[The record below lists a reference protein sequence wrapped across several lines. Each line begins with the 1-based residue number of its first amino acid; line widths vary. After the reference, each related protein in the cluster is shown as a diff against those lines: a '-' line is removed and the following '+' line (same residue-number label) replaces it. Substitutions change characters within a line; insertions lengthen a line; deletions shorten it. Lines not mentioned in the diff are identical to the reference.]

1 MKVRR
6 ILAVMIKEFHQLR
19 RDKKMYPIL
28 FFAPLIQLAVL
39 GYAANFD
46 TKHIPTGIF
55 DRDETL
61 LSRQYLEAFSHNE
74 YFDIRHHAASRRE
87 LCRLLDEGKIKVGID
102 IPVDFQKNLNKG
114 LAAQVQL
121 FVDGTE
127 SNGATIA
134 LTYASIISQR
144 FSAKRILKSIDTSLF
159 NANDFLGTWRSR
171 IGRAAIIDD
180 ETRIWYNPELLSKY
194 FFVPGVICMI
204 LLIVTT
210 NLTAISWV
218 REKEIGTLEQLLVSP
233 ATRAELILGKLAP
246 FIVIG
251 FCDVVIIIT
260 AAMLIFNVPINGS
273 IPLLFLFSGFFLFT
287 TLGLGLFISTVTH
300 SQEQSM
306 IITFFFIITMVL
318 LSGIVFPIEN
328 MPPVIQFFTYIMPL
342 RYFAVIVRSI
352 FLKGVGLDV
361 LWDQGLC
368 LLVIGL
374 FIFLLSL
381 NRFKKKIS

>member
-1 MKVRR
+1 MKFRR
-6 ILAVMIKEFHQLR
+6 ILAIMIKEFHQLK

-28 FFAPLIQLAVL
+28 FIAPLFQLIIL

-46 TKHIPTGIF
+46 TKHIPTGILDQ
-55 DRDETL
+55 DRTY

-74 YFDIRHHAASRRE
+74 YFDMRYVVPSRE
-87 LCRLLDEGKIKVGID
+87 ALCRLLDEGKIKVGLD
-102 IPVDFQKNLNKG
+102 IPFDFQKNLKKG
-114 LAAQVQL
+114 LPSQVQI

-134 LTYASIISQR
+134 LTYANIISQR
-144 FSAKRILKSIDTSLF
+144 FSSKLTLQSIDTSSF
-159 NANDFLGTWRSR
+159 NSGDFLGSWRR
-171 IGRAAIIDD
+171 KIGKAAIIDD
-180 ETRIWYNPELLSKY
+180 EMRIWYNPELLSKY

-233 ATRAELILGKLAP
+233 ATKAELILGKISP

-251 FCDVVIIIT
+251 FCDVILIIT
-260 AAMLIFNVPINGS
+260 AAILIFNVPLRGS

-300 SQEQSM
+300 TQEQSM

-318 LSGIVFPIEN
+318 LSGIIFPIEN
-328 MPPVIQFFTYIMPL
+328 MPKIIQYFTYLMPL

-352 FLKGVGLDV
+352 FLKGAGLSV

-368 LLVIGL
+368 LLLIGL
-374 FIFLLSL
+374 AILLLSL
-381 NRFKKKIS
+381 NRFKKKIT